1 VSAVTSAPDTRLA
14 ELGRR
19 PLDVVGSLIRRSPEA
34 AAGILILLLLGLMA
48 LSAPLWTTFDPTSLA
63 FSSMLPPSRLHPL
76 GTTFVGQ
83 DIWSQLLY
91 GARSTMV
98 IGLVTG
104 LIATLIGTAVGIS
117 AAYFGGRVDEII
129 NGLINIILVLPGFPL
144 LIVAAALLDNAGN
157 GSLIIVISLTG
168 WAWGA
173 RVLRAQALTLRRRD
187 FIDAAVS
194 TGEGAGRIIF
204 REMLPNL
211 SGIIAA
217 NFFGTALYG
226 VLSESGLK
234 FIGIGDVNQPSWGT
248 MLYWA
253 AGHTALLKGAWW
265 WVVAPGL
272 CIALLGTSFALLN
285 FAIDEISNP
294 KAANAGRLRAARR
307 GRQRLVMA
315 QPISPT
321 PISPTPSNPM
331 PPNPAAL
338 LSIRNLTAG
347 YQTPQGPVRAVRD
360 VSLDVMPGEFLGL
373 AGESGCGKSTLAFAA
388 TRLLAAP
395 GEVFSGQSVL
405 AGKDLLTLSQA
416 ELRQV
421 RWKDYSMVF
430 QASMNVLNPVLKVRE
445 QLYDAMQAHGVTDKA
460 VLSARARELF
470 GLVGIREDYLDV
482 YPHQLS
488 GGMKQRVV
496 IAIALALEPKL
507 VVLDEP
513 TTALD
518 VVVQRQILEEIQA
531 VRQRLGIGIVMIT
544 HDLSLLVEMSDR
556 IAIMY
561 AGEIVEEAPSG
572 TLQGAPLH
580 PYTRRLMTA
589 FPPLDG
595 PRERRVGIPGR
606 PPSLALDL
614 PGCPFAERC
623 DSVMSVCTVQRPAL
637 TELSP
642 GHRVACFLHSPQ
654 VRPALQSTPQ
664 EAAHALAS
672 D

>member
-1 VSAVTSAPDTRLA
+1 MSAAASAPRPRLA
-14 ELGRR
+14 ALGRR
-19 PLDVVGSLIRRSPEA
+19 PLDALGSLMRRSPKA
-34 AAGILILLLLGLMA
+34 AAGIVILLVLSLMA
-48 LSAPLWTTFDPTSLA
+48 ISAPLWTSYDPTSLA
-63 FSSMLPPSRLHPL
+63 FKSMLTPSRLHPL

-83 DIWSQLLY
+83 DILSQLLY
-91 GARSTMV
+91 GARFTML
-98 IGLVTG
+98 IGLLTG

-117 AAYFGGRVDEII
+117 AAYFGGRFDEIVNGII
-129 NGLINIILVLPGFPL
+129 NVVLVLPGFPL
-144 LIVAAALLDNAGN
+144 LIVAAALLENAGDWAI
-157 GSLIIVISLTG
+157 IIVISLTG

-173 RVLRAQALTLRRRD
+173 RVLRAQAMTLRRRD

-194 TGEGAGRIIF
+194 TGEGPGRIIF

-234 FIGIGDVNQPSWGT
+234 FIGVGDVTQPSWGS

-265 WVVAPGL
+265 WVMAPGL

-285 FAIDEISNP
+285 FAIDEIANP

-307 GRQRLVMA
+307 GKGRVLASQSAA
-315 QPISPT
+315 QTLTRPNMKIQ
-321 PISPTPSNPM
+321 

-338 LSIRNLTAG
+338 LSVRHLTAG
-347 YQTPQGPVRAVRD
+347 YQTPQGPVRAVRN

-388 TRLLAAP
+388 TRLLAEP

-405 AGKDLLTLSQA
+405 EGVDLLTLSES
-416 ELRQV
+416 ELRRR

-430 QASMNVLNPVLKVRE
+430 QASMNVLNPVLRVRE

-460 VLSARARELF
+460 KLDARARELF
-470 GLVGIREDYLDV
+470 GLVGIRESYLDV

-531 VRQRLGIGIVMIT
+531 VRRRLGIGIVMIT
-544 HDLSLLVEMSDR
+544 HDLSLLTEMSDR

-561 AGEIVEEAPSG
+561 AGEIVEEAPSSV
-572 TLQGAPLH
+572 LQSAPLH

-589 FPPLDG
+589 FPPLG
-595 PRERRVGIPGR
+595 GERTRREGIPGR

-614 PGCPFAERC
+614 TGCPFAERC
-623 DSVMSVCTVQRPAL
+623 DSVMPICSLQKPVL
-637 TELSP
+637 SDLSP
-642 GHRVACFLHSPQ
+642 GHRVACFLHASPEQ
-654 VRPALQSTPQ
+654 LTLAKPEVN
-664 EAAHALAS
+664 HVLAS